1 MTLKISMKKK
11 IAKTIVSAL
20 GNVLIFG
27 AKKAGI
33 CVKIHFPLSTTR
45 EEQKTD
51 VLSAVQKIQQSE
63 NKFTDLF

>member
-1 MTLKISMKKK
+1 MKKK
-11 IAKTIVSAL
+11 IAKKIVSAL
-20 GNVLIFG
+20 NNVLIFG

-51 VLSAVQKIQQSE
+51 VLSAVQKVQQSRE
-63 NKFTDLF
+63 